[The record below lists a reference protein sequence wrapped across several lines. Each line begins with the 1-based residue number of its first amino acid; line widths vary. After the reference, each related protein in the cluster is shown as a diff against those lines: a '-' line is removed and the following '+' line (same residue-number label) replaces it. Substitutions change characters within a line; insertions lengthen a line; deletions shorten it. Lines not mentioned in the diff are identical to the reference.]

1 MNSDHS
7 LKIFDYGDLLDIV
20 ITGQGAYGKIYRD
33 KYQSEPYSL
42 IYFCFMKFTL
52 LTIIKQN
59 IKIIKSKIN
68 IF

>member
-1 MNSDHS
+1 MVKFIVTNISQN
-7 LKIFDYGDLLDIV
+7 LIFEF
-20 ITGQGAYGKIYRD
+20 
-33 KYQSEPYSL
+33 SFSL